1 MRAMNTSHAQCRNRD
16 ALLHVHRT
24 RRESNEDRA
33 VGAYKQAQ
41 TELWNAAG
49 AATQHEHTQL
59 LRPLYDH
66 IVSTVSR
73 QSPGGHDVAV
83 LDIASGP
90 GEPAISIARALPSCS
105 VLATDMA
112 CNMVQTARIRAE
124 IAGLTDLRCSSSLS
138 C

>member
-1 MRAMNTSHAQCRNRD
+1 
-16 ALLHVHRT
+16 
-24 RRESNEDRA
+24 

-49 AATQHEHTQL
+49 AATQHEHTEL
-59 LRPLYDH
+59 LRTLYDH
-66 IVSTVSR
+66 IVTTVSR
-73 QSPGGHDVAV
+73 QSRGGHHAV

-112 CNMVQTARIRAE
+112 CNMVQTARIRAKT
-124 IAGLTDLRCSSSLS
+124 AGLSNFRCKLLLS